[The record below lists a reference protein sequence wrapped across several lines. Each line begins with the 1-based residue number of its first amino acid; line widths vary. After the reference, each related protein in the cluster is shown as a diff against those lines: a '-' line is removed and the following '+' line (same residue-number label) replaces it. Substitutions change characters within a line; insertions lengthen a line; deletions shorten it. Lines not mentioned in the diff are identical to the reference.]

1 MVSKYT
7 KQNLTK
13 LQEEIERCTT
23 IARDLKFF
31 SVINRIT
38 IQKNNDL
45 NDLIN
50 VINRFDIMNIHR
62 TLYPTTTE
70 STSFS
75 SP

>member
-23 IARDLKFF
+23 IVRNLKFF

-38 IQKNNDL
+38 IQK
-45 NDLIN
+45 
-50 VINRFDIMNIHR
+50 IMI
-62 TLYPTTTE
+62 
-70 STSFS
+70 
-75 SP
+75 